1 MNENNVPLYGNGETF
16 TFIFDEIGFKE
27 SMHITDKKFNLN
39 DLTKYES
46 IFKGLC
52 KNRNKV

>member
-27 SMHITDKKFNLN
+27 SI
-39 DLTKYES
+39 
-46 IFKGLC
+46 
-52 KNRNKV
+52 KNYLQ